1 MNQELGKLI
10 NDLTLL
16 GGVDFHTHSTASDGS
31 LLPDEVFQLAK
42 INGLSCFALTDHDNN
57 EGVLELLKR
66 HSTIDSYMQDQN
78 LSFRELFERIKTGHL
93 KTSPLIIPGIE
104 LNVQFSTENIHILAY
119 FSGNEIAKIEPFLK
133 QQRQNRFKRNSKIIQ
148 KLNELKIPIPIDLL
162 KPTADEP
169 TPGRVK
175 VAKWLVHKGYVSTI
189 SEAFEIYLGNN
200 KLAYVARNNVSI
212 GSALKFI
219 KKMNG
224 FPFVAHPHQYGWCE
238 NKNILRKKVNDLL
251 KIDTVGIEVFH
262 SDASIEEQKLIEE
275 IASEKQIYISAGSDF
290 HGANK
295 EKHHL
300 YKSTF
305 SPDNHYGKESIS

>member
-1 MNQELGKLI
+1 MNQKLGKFI

-31 LLPDEVFQLAK
+31 FLSDEVFQLAK

-57 EGVLELLKR
+57 EGVLELLQKY
-66 HSTIDSYMQDQN
+66 SSIGSYMQKQN
-78 LSFRELFERIKTGHL
+78 LNFSKLFKQIKREQITN
-93 KTSPLIIPGIE
+93 TPLIVPGIE
-104 LNVQFSTENIHILAY
+104 LNVQFCSENIHILVY

-162 KPTADEP
+162 KPTPEEP

-175 VAKWLVHKGYVSTI
+175 VAKWLVDNGYSSTI
-189 SEAFEIYLGNN
+189 SEAFKIYLGTN
-200 KLAYVARNNVSI
+200 KLAFVPRDNVSI
-212 GSALKFI
+212 GSALKLI

-224 FPFVAHPHQYGWCE
+224 FPIIAHPHQYGWCE
-238 NKNILRKKVNDLL
+238 NKNILRKKISDLL

-262 SDASIEEQKLIEE
+262 SDASIEEQKLIKE
-275 IASEKQIYISAGSDF
+275 IAFEKQIYISAGSDF

-300 YKSTF
+300 YKSNF
-305 SPDNHYGKESIS
+305 SPDNYYGKESTS